1 MTSANQVQLT
11 VPVTTD
17 DHQQGPENAPVTLVE
32 YGDFQCPFCGAA
44 HPMVQQVQQAMGD
57 GMRFVYRHFPLTEI
71 HEFAGSAAEAS
82 ESAAAQDAFWPYHD
96 RLFEHQDALSPSD
109 LVAHA
114 EALELDAARVEQDL
128 ESGVWMEPVREDFMG
143 GVRSDVNG
151 TPTFFINGRRYDGAY
166 ELDALLDALKTA
178 ARG

>member
-11 VPVTTD
+11 VPVTAD
-17 DHQQGPENAPVTLVE
+17 DHQQGPEDAPVTLVE
-32 YGDFQCPFCGAA
+32 YGDFQCSYCGEAY
-44 HPMVQQVQQAMGD
+44 PVVQQVQEAMGD

-71 HEFAGSAAEAS
+71 HENAGVAAEAS
-82 ESAAAQDAFWPYHD
+82 ESAAAQGAFWPYHD

-114 EALELDAARVEQDL
+114 EALGLDAAQVEQDL
-128 ESGVWMEPVREDFMG
+128 ESGARVEPVREDFMG

-151 TPTFFINGRRYDGAY
+151 TPTFFINGRRYDGPPDP
-166 ELDALLDALKTA
+166 ESLLDALKAA

>member
-11 VPVTTD
+11 VPVTAE

-32 YGDFQCPFCGAA
+32 YGDFQCPYCGAA
-44 HPMVQQVQQAMGD
+44 HPIVQQVQQAMGD
-57 GMRFVYRHFPLTEI
+57 ELRFVYRHFPLTEI
-71 HEFAGSAAEAS
+71 HEFAGVAAEAS
-82 ESAAAQDAFWPYHD
+82 ESAAAQGGFWPYHD
-96 RLFEHQDALSPSD
+96 RLFEHQDALSPAD

-114 EALELDAARVEQDL
+114 AALGLDAARVQQDL
-128 ESGVWMEPVREDFMG
+128 ESGAWMEQVREDFIG

-151 TPTFFINGRRYDGAY
+151 TPTFFINGRRYDGPPDP
-166 ELDALLDALKTA
+166 ESMIDALKAA